1 MTSRRI
7 CWTLAVLLGLS
18 ACEDRGRPLPDGFG
32 SAEARARGRTLF
44 LEHCA
49 ICHGE
54 GANGHGRRRQSL
66 SGPPADFTDPSW
78 SERTPPGRAFEIV
91 RGGVPGTSMPAWKIF
106 DEAQT
111 WDLVSYLHSV
121 ASQGAE
127 VAP

>member
-1 MTSRRI
+1 M
-7 CWTLAVLLGLS
+7 LLGLS
-18 ACEDRGRPLPDGFG
+18 ACEEPGRPLPEGFA
-32 SAEARARGRTLF
+32 SAEARASGRALF

-54 GANGHGRRRQSL
+54 AADGHGQRRQSL
-66 SGPPADFTDPSW
+66 SGRPADFTDPSW

-106 DEAQT
+106 DEAQI

-121 ASQGAE
+121 ATQGAE